1 MIAKVKEVECSLDD
15 FDDWDLKDELES
27 RGYSIDRDIE
37 DFDDWDL
44 IDELQSRDYTVVKE
58 GEVWVNDAVW
68 ELYQEWL
75 TDEGDN
81 NRFEKSLREFFS
93 KLLDK
98 NV

>member
-1 MIAKVKEVECSLDD
+1 MSDMESECECSLDD

-27 RGYSIDRDIE
+27 RGYTIDPDIS

-44 IDELQSRDYTVVKE
+44 ISELQSRKYTVVKE
-58 GEVWVNDAVW
+58 GEAWVNDAVW

-75 TDEGDN
+75 TVEGDS
-81 NRFEKSLREFFS
+81 NRFDKSLREFFS
-93 KLLDK
+93 NLLDK

>member
-1 MIAKVKEVECSLDD
+1 MSDRGSECECSLDD

-37 DFDDWDL
+37 DFDDYDL
-44 IDELQSRDYTVVKE
+44 IDELQSRKYTVVKE
-58 GEVWVNDAVW
+58 GEAWVNDAVW

-81 NRFEKSLREFFS
+81 NRFDKSLREFFS